1 MNTAGAGLDG
11 EVEACEPRHSVRGK
25 QMGDAE
31 QGPDLAYQRGVLPD
45 VSRTFALTIPELPSA
60 LELAVGNAYLLCR
73 IADTIE
79 DDPALDESL
88 RKSLHD
94 ELIAVLAEDRCAL
107 TFAERA
113 SVHLSDASSAQERTL
128 VQDTATVVAIHR
140 RLTENQRCAIRNCV
154 IEMCRGMPEY
164 QHADKVRGLADVEEL
179 DRYCYHVAGV
189 VGELL
194 TELFCEHSE
203 AIEAQRQSLYD
214 LSASF
219 GQGLQMTN
227 IIKDVW
233 DDHARGYC
241 WLPRDLFAAAGYDL
255 DQLAPDH
262 DRASFRIG
270 MEQLIAI
277 AHGHLHNAMRYTLMI
292 PKAETGIRRFCLW
305 AVGLA
310 LLTLR
315 KVRTHPDY
323 VSPQDVKVS
332 RRTVA
337 AIIMT
342 TRMSARSDKLLGLL
356 FRFAAAGLPREP
368 VHTPL
373 LSVGAGSSRS
383 SR

>member
-1 MNTAGAGLDG
+1 MGDG
-11 EVEACEPRHSVRGK
+11 E
-25 QMGDAE
+25 
-31 QGPDLAYQRGVLPD
+31 QGQDLAYQRGVLPD
-45 VSRTFALTIPELPSA
+45 VSRTFALTIPELPPE

-79 DDPALDESL
+79 DDPGLDAAL

-94 ELIAVLAEDRCAL
+94 ELIAVLAEDRCADS
-107 TFAERA
+107 FAARA
-113 SVHLSDASSAQERTL
+113 RAHLSEGSSAQDRTL
-128 VQDTATVVAIHR
+128 MEDAPRVVAIHR
-140 RLTENQRCAIRNCV
+140 RLSEIQRSAIRTCV
-154 IEMCRGMPEY
+154 IKMCRGMPEY
-164 QHADKVRGLADVEEL
+164 EHAERVRGLADVEEL

-203 AIEAQRQSLYD
+203 AIEAQRQSLHA

-255 DQLAPDH
+255 DRLAPDH
-262 DRASFRIG
+262 DRARFRIG

-305 AVGLA
+305 AIGLA

-315 KVRTHPDY
+315 KVRAHPDY

-332 RRTVA
+332 RRSVA
-337 AIIMT
+337 AVVMA
-342 TRMSARSDKLLGLL
+342 TRLSVRSDKLLRML
-356 FRFAAAGLPREP
+356 FRYAAAGLPSGP
-368 VHTPL
+368 FDASLAGLGATP
-373 LSVGAGSSRS
+373 SRS
-383 SR
+383 TG

>member
-1 MNTAGAGLDG
+1 
-11 EVEACEPRHSVRGK
+11 
-25 QMGDAE
+25 MGDRE

-45 VSRTFALTIPELPSA
+45 VSRTFALTIPELPPD

-79 DDPALDESL
+79 DDPALDENL

-94 ELIAVLAEDRCAL
+94 ELTAVLADGGCAR

-113 SVHLSDASSAQERTL
+113 RVHLSEASSAQERTL
-128 VQDTATVVAIHR
+128 VQDTPEVVAIHR
-140 RLTENQRCAIRNCV
+140 RLTETQRRAIRSCV
-154 IEMCRGMPEY
+154 IKMCRGMPEY
-164 QHADKVRGLADVEEL
+164 QHAEKVRGLADIQEL

-194 TELFCEHSE
+194 TELFCEHSA
-203 AIEAQRQSLYD
+203 AIDEQRQSLYD

-241 WLPRDLFAAAGYDL
+241 WLPRDVFAAAGYDL

-262 DRASFRIG
+262 DRARFRIG
-270 MEQLIAI
+270 IEQLIAI
-277 AHGHLHNAMRYTLMI
+277 AHGHLRNAMHYTLMI
-292 PKAETGIRRFCLW
+292 PAAETGIRLFCLW

-315 KVRTHPDY
+315 KVRAHPDY

-332 RRTVA
+332 RRAVA
-337 AIIMT
+337 AVVMA
-342 TRMSARSDKLLGLL
+342 TRVSVRSDKLLRML
-356 FRFAAAGLPREP
+356 FRFAAAGLPRGR
-368 VHTPL
+368 TDASL
-373 LSVGAGSSRS
+373 RTANAGASRLSR
-383 SR
+383 

>member
-1 MNTAGAGLDG
+1 
-11 EVEACEPRHSVRGK
+11 
-25 QMGDAE
+25 MGDGE
-31 QGPDLAYQRGVLPD
+31 QGPDLAYQRGVLPG
-45 VSRTFALTIPELPSA
+45 VSRTFALTIPELPPD

-79 DDPALDESL
+79 DDPALDEAL

-94 ELIAVLAEDRCAL
+94 DLIAVLAEDCCAQ

-113 SVHLSDASSAQERTL
+113 RAHLSEASSTQDRTL
-128 VQDTATVVAIHR
+128 MRDAPRVVAIHR
-140 RLTENQRCAIRNCV
+140 RLTEVQRSAIRTCV
-154 IEMCRGMPEY
+154 IKMCRGMPEY
-164 QHADKVRGLADVEEL
+164 QHADKARGLADIDEL

-194 TELFCEHSE
+194 TDLFCEHSE
-203 AIEAQRQSLYD
+203 VIDAQRQSLHA

-262 DRASFRIG
+262 DRARFRLG

-305 AVGLA
+305 AIGLA

-315 KVRTHPDY
+315 KVRAHPDY
-323 VSPQDVKVS
+323 ISPQDVKVS
-332 RRTVA
+332 RWSVA
-337 AIIMT
+337 AVILA
-342 TRMSARSDKLLGLL
+342 TRLSVRSDKLLRML
-356 FRFAAAGLPREP
+356 FRYAAAGLPP
-368 VHTPL
+368 GPIDASFATL
-373 LSVGAGSSRS
+373 AAGPTRS
-383 SR
+383 TG